1 MKPFLKSLASAFV
14 TEASLEELSNF
25 CFIFP
30 NRRSGLFFKK
40 HLTEISNGSILIPH
54 ITTISD
60 FTCDITNKIE
70 ASRIELLFMLYDEY
84 RNCIFDSITDRDAAE
99 STIASFDQFIFWGDM
114 ILSDFNDVDKYLA
127 NAEAVFENVKDLNSI
142 KSNYVDDELSELLLK
157 YFNLNTEYY
166 KNSKEEFWQH
176 INNDTESGLKSKFIK
191 FWEILWPLYNRFT
204 ERLKAENKAYSGML
218 YKETVECL
226 KNIGPEDLTYKKYIF
241 VGFSMLSKSEYA
253 IFKLL
258 DKKHVADFYWDFNS
272 KLFDKGNKGAM
283 FVARYNAEFKSQLD
297 INQSSSDETPNINII
312 SIPSNTGQAKHINN
326 ILEDLLLKNAIK
338 DKDNAIDTAIVL
350 PDENLFIPALSSIR
364 KDFSKVNITMGY
376 PMRFTSAATLM
387 KTISMLQNRARK
399 ESDGWAFFHED
410 IKNVLTHPFIQK
422 YFATGIED
430 FLDEIENKNLFTVKE
445 EQFSR
450 FKEISCIFKPVE
462 KLDNRNEV
470 FSYFNTVIDILSKPI
485 ENNAKELE
493 YNIFNQYRVSLN
505 QLEDIISNYD
515 YDLKG
520 KSFMYLIER
529 TLASSTITFQGEP
542 LSGLQIMG
550 VLETRCL
557 DFDNI
562 IILSMNEK
570 MFPRK
575 HFSKSFIPNNLR
587 KGHGL
592 ATTEYQESI
601 YTYYFYR
608 MLSRAKNAYLV
619 YDSRTSGIGSGEP
632 SRYIYQLRYLYKDK
646 VRELN
651 FQNGA
656 YTIKIQKNPEIS
668 ITKNERIYSEIKRF
682 SSYTTDDQKRYLSAS
697 SINEYVKCP
706 FSFYLNK
713 IEKIKVDDEI
723 TDFVDGATMGK
734 VVHQVM
740 QNLYALNTI
749 DEPTIDSFINKFEL
763 NVSKHIVHAINEHI
777 LNKGKDCND
786 NLEGNTLLIYSIVEN
801 YIRIILEH
809 DKDLCPIQIIQLESP
824 EKNTWDFGNGLSINF
839 TQIID
844 RIDKVNND
852 ASTLRI
858 VDYKTGSDDV
868 SFNDID
874 LFSDKNNSKKAIRQI
889 YMYCNFYTY
898 LHRNAGKLKPVIY
911 DIKKSRK
918 FAITYKKNEIKNIT
932 DPINNDNI
940 NSIFIEGLINVLSE
954 LFNKD
959 IPFYQTKN
967 TDNCE
972 YCNFKNI
979 CHR

>member
-1 MKPFLKSLASAFV
+1 MESFLKSLASAFV
-14 TEASLEELSNF
+14 KDANPEGLSNF

-40 HLTEISNGSILIPH
+40 HLSEITNRSILMPH

-70 ASRIELLFMLYDEY
+70 ADRIELLFMLYDEY
-84 RNCIFDSITDRDAAE
+84 RNCIYDSVSDHDAAE
-99 STIASFDQFIFWGDM
+99 NAIASFDQFIFWGDM

-127 NAEAVFENVKDLNSI
+127 NAENIFENVKDLNNI
-142 KSNYVDDELSELLLK
+142 KSNYVDEKLSELLLK
-157 YFNLNTEYY
+157 YFNLNTDYY
-166 KNSKEEFWQH
+166 QNSKEEFWQH
-176 INNDTESGLKSKFIK
+176 INNPDESGLKSKFIK
-191 FWEILWPLYNRFT
+191 FWEILRPLYRRFT
-204 ERLKAENKAYSGML
+204 ERLKTENKAYSGML

-226 KNIGPEDLTYKKYIF
+226 KYTEPEKMPYKKYIF

-258 DKKHVADFYWDFNS
+258 DKKNIADFYWDFNS
-272 KLFDKGNKGAM
+272 KFFDKGNKGAM
-283 FVARYNAEFKSQLD
+283 FVSRYKSEFKSRLD
-297 INQSSSDETPNINII
+297 INQSDSEETPDINII
-312 SIPSNTGQAKHINN
+312 SIPSNTGQAKHINT
-326 ILEDLLLKNAIK
+326 ILEDLLQKNAIK
-338 DKDNAIDTAIVL
+338 NKDNAIDTAIVL
-350 PDENLFIPALSSIR
+350 PDENLFIPVLSSIR
-364 KDFSKVNITMGY
+364 EDFSKVNITMGY
-376 PMRFTSAATLM
+376 PMKFTSVSTLM

-410 IKNVLTHPFIQK
+410 IRNILTHPYIQK
-422 YFATGIED
+422 YFPADIGK

-445 EQFSR
+445 EQFSI
-450 FKEISCIFKPVE
+450 FKELSCIFKPIE
-462 KLDNRNEV
+462 KLDNRDEV
-470 FSYFNTVIDILSKPI
+470 FTYFSNVINVLSQPL
-485 ENNAKELE
+485 ENGEEELE
-493 YNIFNQYRVSLN
+493 YNIFNQYKVSLN
-505 QLEDIISNYD
+505 QLEDIISDYNYN
-515 YDLKG
+515 LKG

-632 SRYIYQLRYLYKDK
+632 SRYIYQLRYLYKDRIK
-646 VRELN
+646 ELD
-651 FQNGA
+651 FQNGT
-656 YTIKIQKNPEIS
+656 YTIKIQKSPEIT
-668 ITKNERIYSEIKRF
+668 IKKDDRIYAEIKRF
-682 SSYTTDDQKRYLSAS
+682 SSDASDEDKRYLSAS

-713 IEKIKVDDEI
+713 IEKIQVDDEMS
-723 TDFVDGATMGK
+723 DFVDSATMGK
-734 VVHQVM
+734 IVHQVM
-740 QNLYALNTI
+740 QNLYAQQTI
-749 DEPTIDSFINKFEL
+749 DETTIESFINKFEL

-777 LNKGKDCND
+777 FNKGEKCEDK
-786 NLEGNTLLIYSIVEN
+786 LEGNTLLIYSIVEK
-801 YIRIILEH
+801 YIQIILEH
-809 DKDLCPIQIIQLESP
+809 DKGYCPIQIIQLEQT
-824 EKNTWDFGNGLSINF
+824 EKDTWDLGDGISINF
-839 TQIID
+839 AQIID
-844 RIDKVNND
+844 RIDKVRND
-852 ASTLRI
+852 TSTMRI
-858 VDYKTGSDDV
+858 VDYKTGSDEV
-868 SFNDID
+868 SFSDTD
-874 LFSDKNNSKKAIRQI
+874 LFSEKNNKKKALRQI
-889 YMYCNFYTY
+889 YMYCNFYKH
-898 LHRNAGKLKPVIY
+898 LHPNCGTLKPVIY
-911 DIKKSRK
+911 DIKKNRK
-918 FAITYKKNEIKNIT
+918 FMVQYKKEEINDIEEH
-932 DPINNDNI
+932 DINDTFNR
-940 NSIFIEGLINVLSE
+940 GLKDKLSE
-954 LFNKD
+954 LLDKN
-959 IPFYQTKN
+959 IPFYQTYN